1 MKRFLYGSLLL
12 ILAILTG
19 CSNKNELMHS
29 GHATDTFT
37 LKVKVENT
45 WDSRTM
51 TDESNQVFWT
61 EGDRIGVFV
70 EGYTAP
76 MPFTY
81 SGMADGVA
89 NFTGNSIPQGKII
102 AAYYPYDETAS
113 LEGTT
118 LTVELPGDYDY
129 LENHTDGPMIGQP
142 EEENTLYFKH
152 LCGLLKVTIND
163 IPAGAAKL
171 AVESS
176 SESSQ
181 DLYGKF
187 RIADITAEAPVLED
201 NTDDRRR
208 INYRFTT
215 DLTGQTRTFYVPLP
229 PASYPLEISLRD
241 DGDNKVWSK
250 TTTVTI
256 KRRTITELP
265 EVSGQDGELQESGYL
280 DMNLDDS
287 SVQLTYET
295 SSGNVNVTYADGTI
309 PTIRN
314 GKSIVLPNQYDYDI
328 RVIEDYEINGNQ
340 VSLKTR
346 QGNMCDLFRNTEF
359 TLTTNAELAPASR
372 SGKGGTV
379 ITPSEVTLVAGN
391 SRHIIYQN
399 LTGTR
404 ADYNV
409 VGNLYSFSEDYKGSV
424 LYEEGGNKLYWDKC
438 SFNLGLNSVFY
449 FKFGEDVK
457 DEIKKGDL
465 KEFSFYLDGNVD
477 VDFLLKYLGEQEL
490 NEESDRIIKKNVTP
504 TLELKF
510 IVGNIPVIISLDTHL
525 GERFTLNAR
534 SELHASAGFNAH
546 ADARLGMSWTEE
558 NGIEPIR
565 EFNYNY
571 EEYDPTFS
579 AEGTLSTQVS
589 YFPQIEIFIYKFI
602 GPWMDIIPY
611 LQQDVKAGLQ
621 VTGSGNNYIGW
632 ENILSAGVD
641 TRMGL
646 NFDFFF
652 FNVSAY
658 KSDLTNLTSTEL
670 YRAPYE
676 VSLVSPQEDL
686 FMTNEEIEATF
697 KVTAQLGS
705 EEIPCP
711 GAFVQFEGEGLL
723 SNQYAI
729 SDENGLV
736 TVKWTPDAT
745 STRGVY
751 PITAVPHKLSVKV
764 IGSEGEAIAVYNW
777 KILTD

>member
-1 MKRFLYGSLLL
+1 MKRILYGSLLF

-19 CSNKNELMHS
+19 CNDKNEMHT
-29 GHATDTFT
+29 GYRPATFT
-37 LKVKVENT
+37 VKVKMENT
-45 WDSRTM
+45 RDSRTM

-70 EGYTAP
+70 EGSTAP
-76 MPFTY
+76 IPFTY
-81 SGMADGVA
+81 SGTTDDVA

-102 AAYYPYDETAS
+102 AAYYPYNETAS

-129 LENHTDGPMIGQP
+129 SENHTDGPMIGQP
-142 EEENTLYFKH
+142 DGENILYFKH
-152 LCGLLKVTIND
+152 LCGLLEVTIND

-176 SESSQ
+176 SESSP

-187 RIADITAEAPVLED
+187 RIPDITAVAPVLKD
-201 NTDDRRR
+201 NTDGRQR
-208 INYRFTT
+208 INYQFTS
-215 DLTGQTRTFYVPLP
+215 DLTGQDRTFYIPLP

-241 DGDNKVWSK
+241 DSDNKIWSK
-250 TTTVTI
+250 KTTVTI

-265 EVSGQDGELQESGYL
+265 EVSGQDGELPESGYL

-295 SSGNVNVTYADGTI
+295 SSGNVNVTYADGKF

-328 RVIEDYEINGNQ
+328 RVIEDHEINGNQ

-359 TLTTNAELAPASR
+359 TLTTNTELAPVSR
-372 SGKGGTV
+372 SGKKGTV
-379 ITPSEVTLVAGN
+379 ITPSEVTLVSGN
-391 SRHIIYQN
+391 NRHIIYRNQ
-399 LTGTR
+399 TGTR
-404 ADYNV
+404 ADFNV
-409 VGNLYSFSEDYKGSV
+409 VGNLYTFSEDYKGSV

-449 FKFGEDVK
+449 FKFGEEVK
-457 DEIKKGDL
+457 DEIEKGDL

-477 VDFLLKYLGEQEL
+477 VDFLLKYLGEKEL
-490 NEESDRIIKKNVTP
+490 NEESDRIIKKKVTP
-504 TLELKF
+504 RLELKF

-546 ADARLGMSWTEE
+546 ADARLGMSWSEGK
-558 NGIEPIR
+558 GIEPIR

-621 VTGSGNNYIGW
+621 ITGSGNNYIGW

-658 KSDLTNLTSTEL
+658 NSELTNLASTEL
-670 YRAPYE
+670 YRAPYSL
-676 VSLVSPQEDL
+676 SLVSPQKDL
-686 FMTNEEIEATF
+686 FYKNEEIEATF
-697 KVTAQLGS
+697 KVTALLGA

-711 GAFVQFEGEGLL
+711 GAFVQFEGEGKL

-736 TVKWTPDAT
+736 TVKWIPDAT
-745 STRGVY
+745 STRSVY

-764 IGSEGEAIAVYNW
+764 TGSDGEAISVYNW
-777 KILTD
+777 RIMTY